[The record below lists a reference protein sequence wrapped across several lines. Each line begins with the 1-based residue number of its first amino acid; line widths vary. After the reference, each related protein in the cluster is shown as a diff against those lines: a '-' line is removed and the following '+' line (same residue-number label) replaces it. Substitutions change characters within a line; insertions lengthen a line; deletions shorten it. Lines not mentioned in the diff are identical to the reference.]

1 MTLKELLDKVEFDAL
16 CPYLEKYEP
25 KHLDNIYAFR
35 EAYDILRTLTP
46 SKQASGAGQWRNRR
60 KMDKRMPYARC
71 ELGRRACQR
80 TYYSSRRKT
89 TDGRTCD
96 ALSVGDYLLGLF
108 TR

>member
-35 EAYDILRTLTP
+35 EAYDILRTPDSVETGIRRD
-46 SKQASGAGQWRNRR
+46 SYRMGAGQWRNRR

-80 TYYSSRRKT
+80 S
-89 TDGRTCD
+89 
-96 ALSVGDYLLGLF
+96 LL
-108 TR
+108 